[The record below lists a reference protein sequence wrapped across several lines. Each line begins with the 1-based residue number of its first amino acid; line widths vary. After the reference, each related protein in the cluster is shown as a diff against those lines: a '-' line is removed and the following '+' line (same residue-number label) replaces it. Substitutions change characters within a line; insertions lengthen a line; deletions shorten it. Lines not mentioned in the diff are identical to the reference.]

1 MRFSKV
7 TFFLLVGILA
17 GASGCRKE
25 HQYSEAVTHTTD
37 APYGKSKS
45 SIKVSASPVSPEEH
59 DVQNNL
65 KKIADWRSYLEAS
78 KGNTHIASRISRD
91 INFISDP
98 VRRMECFNRFFEIAF
113 SYPID
118 AADPS
123 TRSDQLIAFYEVSRM
138 VAGSAEAR
146 YDEDNLWE
154 VNLRRLKRLQQEM
167 LRVQAFFDGKDKQ
180 GTFKGKPDEWKD
192 YRDYVKRKYDGLDD
206 SLSHTFGTSQTADF
220 LSYERWLSIWIQL
233 EKTLCHEV
241 VVWDVVI
248 RDWKEKQNV
257 DPISDKRKSMAEQN
271 NDELKQALRE
281 CARQVELEK
290 ERRRGGP
297 DVKVDVGDL

>member
-1 MRFSKV
+1 MKFDKV
-7 TFFLLVGILA
+7 AFFLLMGILA
-17 GASGCRKE
+17 GASSCHKN
-25 HQYSEAVTHTTD
+25 HQNTE
-37 APYGKSKS
+37 KS

-78 KGNTHIASRISRD
+78 KGNTHIASRISRG

-118 AADPS
+118 AADPG
-123 TRSDQLIAFYEVSRM
+123 TRSDQLFAFYEVSRM

-206 SLSHTFGTSQTADF
+206 SLS
-220 LSYERWLSIWIQL
+220 
-233 EKTLCHEV
+233 
-241 VVWDVVI
+241 
-248 RDWKEKQNV
+248 
-257 DPISDKRKSMAEQN
+257 DKRKSMAEQN

-297 DVKVDVGDL
+297 DVKADVGDL

>member
-1 MRFSKV
+1 MKKRVLIFLIILMRTAIAETSQQQSN
-7 TFFLLVGILA
+7 GESSA
-17 GASGCRKE
+17 
-25 HQYSEAVTHTTD
+25 D
-37 APYGKSKS
+37 NGKSKS

-65 KKIADWRSYLEAS
+65 KQIADWRSYLEAS
-78 KGNTHIASRISRD
+78 KGNTHIASRISRG

-123 TRSDQLIAFYEVSRM
+123 TRSDQLFAFYEVSRM

-146 YDEDNLWE
+146 YGEDNLWE

-241 VVWDVVI
+241 EVWDVVI

-290 ERRRGGP
+290 ERRRGGS

>member
-59 DVQNNL
+59 DVL
-65 KKIADWRSYLEAS
+65 
-78 KGNTHIASRISRD
+78 
-91 INFISDP
+91 
-98 VRRMECFNRFFEIAF
+98 RRMECFNRFFEIAF

-118 AADPS
+118 AADPG
-123 TRSDQLIAFYEVSRM
+123 TRSDQLFAFYEVSRM

-271 NDELKQALRE
+271 NDEL
-281 CARQVELEK
+281 
-290 ERRRGGP
+290 
-297 DVKVDVGDL
+297 

>member
-1 MRFSKV
+1 MRFNKV
-7 TFFLLVGILA
+7 TLFLLVGILA
-17 GASGCRKE
+17 GAAGCRKE
-25 HQYSEAVTHTTD
+25 HQYAEASTHKTD
-37 APYGKSKS
+37 ASYGESRS
-45 SIKVSASPVSPEEH
+45 SIKASASPVSPEER

-78 KGNTHIASRISRD
+78 KGNTHIASRISRG

-118 AADPS
+118 AADPG
-123 TRSDQLIAFYEVSRM
+123 TRSDQLFAFYEVSRM

-167 LRVQAFFDGKDKQ
+167 LRVQAFFDGKDKL
-180 GTFKGKPDEWKD
+180 GTFKGKTDEWKD

-206 SLSHTFGTSQTADF
+206 SFSHIFGTSQTADF

-233 EKTLCHEV
+233 ETTLCHEV
-241 VVWDVVI
+241 EVWDIVI
-248 RDWKEKQNV
+248 RGWKEKLKV
-257 DPISDKRKSMAEQN
+257 DPISDKRKRMAEYN

-281 CARQVELEK
+281 CARQVELEE
-290 ERRRGGP
+290 ERRRVGS

>member
-1 MRFSKV
+1 MKKRILIILIILMRTAIAETSQQQSN
-7 TFFLLVGILA
+7 GESSA
-17 GASGCRKE
+17 
-25 HQYSEAVTHTTD
+25 D
-37 APYGKSKS
+37 NGKSKS

-78 KGNTHIASRISRD
+78 KGNKHIASRISRG

-118 AADPS
+118 AADPG
-123 TRSDQLIAFYEVSRM
+123 TRSDQLFAFYEVSRM

-192 YRDYVKRKYDGLDD
+192 YRDYVKRKYDGLTYFRDKSD
-206 SLSHTFGTSQTADF
+206 SGFSL
-220 LSYERWLSIWIQL
+220 
-233 EKTLCHEV
+233 
-241 VVWDVVI
+241 
-248 RDWKEKQNV
+248 
-257 DPISDKRKSMAEQN
+257 
-271 NDELKQALRE
+271 LRE
-281 CARQVELEK
+281 MAVNM
-290 ERRRGGP
+290 
-297 DVKVDVGDL
+297 DTA

>member
-1 MRFSKV
+1 MKKRVLIFLIILMRTAIAETSQQQSN
-7 TFFLLVGILA
+7 GESSA
-17 GASGCRKE
+17 
-25 HQYSEAVTHTTD
+25 D
-37 APYGKSKS
+37 NGKSKS

-78 KGNTHIASRISRD
+78 KGNTHIASRISRG

-118 AADPS
+118 AADPG
-123 TRSDQLIAFYEVSRM
+123 TRSDQLFAFYEVSRM

-206 SLSHTFGTSQTADF
+206 SLS
-220 LSYERWLSIWIQL
+220 
-233 EKTLCHEV
+233 
-241 VVWDVVI
+241 
-248 RDWKEKQNV
+248 
-257 DPISDKRKSMAEQN
+257 DKRKSMAEQN

-297 DVKVDVGDL
+297 DVKADVGDL